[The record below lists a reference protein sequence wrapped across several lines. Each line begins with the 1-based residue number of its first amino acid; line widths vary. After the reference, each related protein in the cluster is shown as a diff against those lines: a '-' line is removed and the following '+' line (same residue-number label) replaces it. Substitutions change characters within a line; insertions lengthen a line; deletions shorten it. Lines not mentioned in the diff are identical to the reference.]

1 MKKLA
6 DKNENE
12 HDKFAPEVFD
22 LLMEEFLKEQA
33 QFKTKIVEMI
43 ATCSEQEAI
52 DGLLK
57 DFDLKSENSK
67 NDAFDKNVQPDALS
81 EVDEDKMERVEDIME
96 TQESLEELIEELLE
110 QRSKYGSIVTFF
122 LATRKPIP
130 SDVAQLRHIVEAYNS
145 LESIDRQLCLA
156 QL

>member
-22 LLMEEFLKEQA
+22 FLMEEFLKEQA

-43 ATCSEQEAI
+43 ATCPEQEAI

-57 DFDLKSENSK
+57 DFDLKSKNSK
-67 NDAFDKNVQPDALS
+67 NDAFNKNVQPDALS
-81 EVDEDKMERVEDIME
+81 GVVEDKMDIVEDGLE

-110 QRSKYGSIVTFF
+110 QK
-122 LATRKPIP
+122 K
-130 SDVAQLRHIVEAYNS
+130 
-145 LESIDRQLCLA
+145 
-156 QL
+156 